1 MKRMIKMGSALVAL
15 TMLFPAC
22 QEKADPFSV
31 KEYTDLVINEVSAHD
46 DRDDVDTWV
55 EIVNN
60 SQQDKDLSKLSL
72 YLTDEY
78 FDGRQIASFEG
89 KTLKPGERLVVAT
102 TDEALNTGISSAAD
116 FSLVLALAPDNGIVD
131 KFERA
136 DMGRLALPGS

>member
-1 MKRMIKMGSALVAL
+1 MKRMITMGSALVAL

-22 QEKADPFSV
+22 QEKSDPFST

-46 DRDDVDTWV
+46 DRDGVDTWV

-60 SQQDKDLSKLSL
+60 SQQDKDISKLSL

-89 KTLKPGERLVVAT
+89 KTLKAGERLIVAT
-102 TDEALNTGISSAAD
+102 TD
-116 FSLVLALAPDNGIVD
+116 
-131 KFERA
+131 
-136 DMGRLALPGS
+136 RL